1 MNNKRYPGKRSLG
14 DEIEVWDRHIK
25 LYLKSISSKVLLY
38 STGNYIKHPA
48 INHNG
53 KKFLK
58 RHPFHLYRLE
68 AISGAKTKSVNKRGP
83 RRSNHLGN
91 HTGLGS

>member
-1 MNNKRYPGKRSLG
+1 MNNKRYPGKRRSG
-14 DEIEVWDRHIK
+14 DKIGVWDQHIK
-25 LYLKSISSKVLLY
+25 LYLKSINSKVLLY
-38 STGNYIKHPA
+38 SRGNYIQHPA

-53 KKFLK
+53 KKFFK

-83 RRSNHLGN
+83 CCSNHLGN
-91 HTGLGS
+91 HTSLGS